1 MRENSNQ
8 GNGKILATSAMMCR
22 VANIVLLS
30 FLVGAK
36 AAIDGLAMT
45 PPMGWRNW
53 NFFQGNI
60 TQDIMIRNMEARV
73 NARVYGK
80 NILYLY

>member
-1 MRENSNQ
+1 
-8 GNGKILATSAMMCR
+8 MMCR
-22 VANIVLLS
+22 VANIIVLLF

-60 TQDIMIRNMEARV
+60 TQEIMIRNMEARV
-73 NARVYGK
+73 NTDNARVY
-80 NILYLY
+80 LY